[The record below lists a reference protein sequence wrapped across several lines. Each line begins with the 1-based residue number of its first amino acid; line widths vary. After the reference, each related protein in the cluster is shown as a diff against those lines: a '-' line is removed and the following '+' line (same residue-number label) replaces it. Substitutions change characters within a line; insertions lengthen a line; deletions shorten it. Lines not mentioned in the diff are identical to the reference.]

1 MPDQRPPDDRSPLQR
16 SADHAQIARLTD
28 ALVPSLIAKLGTASL
43 GEVEVR
49 EGDWHVR
56 VRRPTGPSARRE
68 RPPRGL
74 LPVAVPSASQTA
86 SPAAMQAPAT
96 AEALGE
102 RRAAATAPAVGLFR
116 PGVPVGTAVHAGDRV
131 ATVDLLGIPLDVV
144 SPIDG
149 VVVEVLPQAGDGVEY
164 GEEVALVEA
173 PEPPVGGAGEG

>member
-16 SADHAQIARLTD
+16 SADHAQIARLAD
-28 ALVPSLIAKLGTASL
+28 ALVPSLIAKLGTSAL

-56 VRRPTGPSARRE
+56 VRRPPGPPARRE
-68 RPPRGL
+68 RPSRGL
-74 LPVAVPSASQTA
+74 LPAAVP
-86 SPAAMQAPAT
+86 PAAQPAPPAVAQAPAA
-96 AEALGE
+96 AELPGS

-149 VVVEVLPQAGDGVEY
+149 IVAEVLPQAGDGVEY

-173 PEPPVGGAGEG
+173 PEPPGGGAGEG